1 MHTQLCDYQSP
12 TLSLL
17 SKASIGDSL
26 ATGDSAQLGDAHPFS
41 NNVLGNLDLH
51 RMVYIHTS
59 LLNDVPGN
67 LGLLPAL
74 SCTHS
79 PV

>member
-17 SKASIGDSL
+17 SKASIGHSL
-26 ATGDSAQLGDAHPFS
+26 ATGDSAQLGNAHPFS
-41 NNVLGNLDLH
+41 NNVLGNLDL
-51 RMVYIHTS
+51 RCMVYTHIS
-59 LLNDVPGN
+59 LFNNVPGN
-67 LGLLPAL
+67 LGLLPVL